1 MKKQFGSLAA
11 ALLSLAVGAET
22 FVWNPS
28 ARLATYG
35 AATVRYADGSDAVTE
50 VLVAAQAGEDGRV
63 EFTGDDAFAFA
74 PDAAVKLTGGELTF
88 RTPVTGG
95 GVSLS
100 VDSSG
105 LETFCSAETF
115 DDWLY
120 SKASQDW
127 RLLFP
132 DKKVADYEFDSAYLD
147 SGALSKKTVDLP
159 WFVQRTDTSLSAE
172 FQYQDGT
179 VVKGVRMTLVDS
191 AEGIRGYVDYAR
203 YAYVSPVYTFS
214 FDDLDQVKAK
224 GGGNISVTRSASDAS
239 GYGVRSVTIR
249 PRMEEGRK
257 MTVTNVVYAVES
269 TSVGTGTELVLDDL
283 AEGSTVQNL
292 SIERNCVLR
301 FRNMETVEPV
311 GTFAASAGQLIF
323 EQEVKE
329 STLEQRECVLD
340 GARLKTSAAQELLSG
355 VKIADITSWNVPY
368 LTGSIGNPE
377 TKQAKMCYVVRT
389 DDKIQFQLQ
398 LDDDTWTKACLVE
411 IFQSGKYVKVR
422 KAYSAYWSATDGKA
436 GTVDMTLQEP
446 SFFKGKW
453 DSSENYT
460 PVSLS
465 VSYAIDTSLTDLE
478 VPVSFATDT
487 KQRLLQ
493 NAQIADIQ
501 FVSVDHLVGNMSS
514 TTTPPVG
521 CFVRRT
527 DTTLDFQLQ
536 ITDSGTLKASRY
548 ILYQNG
554 SDVWGYK
561 VMSWWDTGNPAP
573 GTIDFA
579 NPPDGYKPTGST
591 TGASYYPQSLLFT
604 YRKLPHMNVR
614 IAGMNTTTA
623 KGLSVT
629 VGTNVTLT
637 VDSATTTLPAGGTV
651 EVGGTL
657 SVTASGAIGTSPI
670 TVKAGGVLSISGG
683 NAIALGTPQDIIFD
697 GGRLLAAD
705 GLSYCNR
712 PIFRNGGWAA
722 CGTASGELRVGA
734 QSMSWRVEGSS
745 ASGSDAPIRCVSGG
759 TGAGEF
765 TMTWNV
771 ADVTGDAGVDF
782 YMNGAMTEFED
793 GNAGGAV
800 THNGGLIHRKTGAGT
815 LRWGGQSTCTGIVQ
829 VAEGTL
835 LLGATGALNPG
846 TAPAANLRAKQPVEL
861 LGGTLAAEANTTNAV
876 QRLTLTSGANAVALA
891 DGAELSA
898 DAFDAVGDGATL
910 AVTLGEGAILKTATR
925 LSAAQLRTIRVND
938 MRAFQDDDGSLYGM
952 KTGVLLLVR

>member
-1 MKKQFGSLAA
+1 MSKVLVSLVSTVA
-11 ALLSLAVGAET
+11 SLCVGAGT

-28 ARLATYG
+28 ARLSTYG
-35 AATVRYADGSDAVTE
+35 AASVRYADGSDAVTD
-50 VLVAAQAGEDGRV
+50 VYVAAQAGEDGHV

-74 PDAAVKLTGGELTF
+74 PDAKVRLVGASLAL
-88 RTPVTGG
+88 RTPVTDGG
-95 GVSLS
+95 FSLAI
-100 VDSSG
+100 DSSQ
-105 LETFCSAETF
+105 LETFCSTETF
-115 DDWLY
+115 DDWLH
-120 SKASQDW
+120 SKASQNW
-127 RLLFP
+127 QLLFP
-132 DKKVADYEFDSAYLD
+132 GKKVADYEFDSAYLD
-147 SGALSKKTVDLP
+147 SGALSKKTVNVP

-172 FQYQDGT
+172 FQYQDGS
-179 VVKGVRMTLVDS
+179 VAKGVRMTLVDS
-191 AEGIRGYVDYAR
+191 DEGIRGYVDYAR

-224 GGGNISVTRSASDAS
+224 SGGNIAIARRADDAS

-249 PRMEEGRK
+249 PRMEEGRT
-257 MTVTNVVYAVES
+257 MTVSNAVYTAES
-269 TSVGTGTELVLDDL
+269 ASVGTGTELVLDSL
-283 AEGSTVQNL
+283 AEGSSVQNL
-292 SIERNCVLR
+292 SLARGGVLR
-301 FRNMETVEPV
+301 FRNMETVAPT
-311 GTFAASAGQLIF
+311 GTFAADAGQLIF
-323 EQEVKE
+323 EQDTPENPVEERETFFDKKL
-329 STLEQRECVLD
+329 SSSSAQFLLENVRV
-340 GARLKTSAAQELLSG
+340 S
-355 VKIADITSWNVPY
+355 DITSWNVPY
-368 LTGSIGNPE
+368 LTGSITNPE
-377 TKQAKMCYVVRT
+377 TKQAKMCFVVRT
-389 DDKIQFQLQ
+389 EDCIQFQLQ
-398 LDDDTWTKACLVE
+398 LDDDSWTKACVME
-411 IFQSGKYVKVR
+411 IFQSGNQVLVR
-422 KAYSAYWSATDGKA
+422 KLYSAYWSASDGKA
-436 GTVDMTLQEP
+436 GTVDMIQQEA

-453 DSSENYT
+453 DSNENYC
-460 PVSLS
+460 PVSLT
-465 VSYAIDTSLTDLE
+465 VSYTIDTSLATTE
-478 VPVSFATDT
+478 AQVSFGSATRQCVL
-487 KQRLLQ
+487 K
-493 NAQIADIQ
+493 NAQIGDIW
-501 FVSVDHLVGNMSS
+501 FVTADHLVGNMSDTKS
-514 TTTPPVG
+514 PPFC

-527 DTTLDFQLQ
+527 DTEIDFQLQ

-573 GTIDFA
+573 RTIDFA
-579 NPPDGYKPTGST
+579 NPPEGYTPTGSSD
-591 TGASYYPQSLLFT
+591 GASYYPQSLLFT
-604 YRKLPHMNVR
+604 ARKLPHMNAR

-623 KGLSVT
+623 KGLAVT

-782 YMNGAMTEFED
+782 YMNGGMTEFED
-793 GNAGGAV
+793 GSAGGSV

-829 VAEGTL
+829 VVEGTL
-835 LLGATGALNPG
+835 LLGASGALNPG
-846 TAPAANLRAKQPVEL
+846 TASAANLRAKQPVEL

-876 QRLTLTSGANAVALA
+876 QRLALTSGASVLALG

-898 DAFDAVGDGATL
+898 DAFDLFGDGATL
-910 AVTLGEGAILKTATR
+910 AVTLGEGAVFRTATR
-925 LSAAQLRTIRVND
+925 LTPAQLRTIRVND